1 MTSLWLEGAR
11 PEYSSEFTEREYDT
25 VVVGAGMTGVV
36 TALLFARAGHEVAL
50 LESRTVGAVTTGNT
64 TGKISLLQGTRLS
77 SIAKKHSPSAVRSY
91 VEANREGQ
99 QWLLRYCADSSL
111 AVQRESAFTYTT
123 STDGTVSLREELDAA
138 RAAGLDAH
146 WTDAVE
152 LPFPVVGALRLDDQA
167 QFDAVQ
173 ALDALI
179 REFVR
184 RGGTLHEGTRVR
196 TVHGNRHR
204 RSVHT
209 NHGVVTA
216 ARVVIA
222 TGTPI
227 LDRGGFFARLEPQR
241 SYAAAFAVPGDI
253 PRGMYLS
260 VDEPKRSIRYAPRND
275 SNLLLVGGNGHP
287 VGRAASPSQC
297 LQELI
302 DWTGKTFPG
311 AELTHSWSAQDYRPV
326 NELPYAGELLPGDPS
341 LLIATGYAKW
351 GITNSV
357 AAALALVTS
366 VLGTGAQWSAIY
378 SPWDWNQV
386 SGVPHAVR

>member
-1 MTSLWLEGAR
+1 M
-11 PEYSSEFTEREYDT
+11 
-25 VVVGAGMTGVV
+25 
-36 TALLFARAGHEVAL
+36 
-50 LESRTVGAVTTGNT
+50 
-64 TGKISLLQGTRLS
+64 
-77 SIAKKHSPSAVRSY
+77 RSY
-91 VEANREGQ
+91 VEANREGR
-99 QWLLRYCADSSL
+99 QWLLRYCADNSV

-123 STDGTVSLREELDAA
+123 STGGTVSLREELDAA

-146 WTDAVE
+146 WTDVVD

-173 ALDALI
+173 ALDALVQD
-179 REFVR
+179 FVQC
-184 RGGTLHEGTRVR
+184 GGTVHEGTRVR

-209 NHGVVTA
+209 NRGVVTA

-227 LDRGGFFARLEPQR
+227 LDRGAFFARLEPQR
-241 SYAAAFAVPGDI
+241 SYAAAFTVPGDI
-253 PRGMYLS
+253 PRGMYIS
-260 VDEPKRSIRYAPRND
+260 VDKPERSIRYAPRND

-302 DWTGKTFPG
+302 DWTGKTFPPG

-326 NELPYAGELLPGDPS
+326 NELPYVGELLPGDP
-341 LLIATGYAKW
+341 LDPHCHWLREMGGDHQLGRCRADTGCECPRHPSTVVSNLYPH
-351 GITNSV
+351 GIGIKCPECPMLFGSMLEWPFT
-357 AAALALVTS
+357 
-366 VLGTGAQWSAIY
+366 
-378 SPWDWNQV
+378 
-386 SGVPHAVR
+386 

>member
-1 MTSLWLEGAR
+1 
-11 PEYSSEFTEREYDT
+11 
-25 VVVGAGMTGVV
+25 MTGVV

-99 QWLLRYCADSSL
+99 QWLLRYCADNSV

-204 RSVHT
+204 RSAHT

-253 PRGMYLS
+253 PRGMYVS

-326 NELPYAGELLPGDPS
+326 NELPYVGELLPGDPS

-351 GITNSV
+351 GIANRSLPRWHWSRASSV
-357 AAALALVTS
+357 PERSGRQSIRRGIGIKYRECPMLFGSMLKWLFTWRAA
-366 VLGTGAQWSAIY
+366 G
-378 SPWDWNQV
+378 
-386 SGVPHAVR
+386 